1 MSMGLVTSKDAVE
14 TKHGGGVPTPGVP
27 WKQRQW
33 PASEQE
39 LRMVVSP
46 DCCLSP
52 TWPTPEPLP
61 MPLLNVALG
70 STPVCHPLLLSVL

>member
-1 MSMGLVTSKDAVE
+1 MGLVTSKDAVE

-39 LRMVVSP
+39 LRMVVTAGMNT
-46 DCCLSP
+46 LQGA
-52 TWPTPEPLP
+52 
-61 MPLLNVALG
+61 VAQLTLT
-70 STPVCHPLLLSVL
+70 SNSQPADWEAKTQRS